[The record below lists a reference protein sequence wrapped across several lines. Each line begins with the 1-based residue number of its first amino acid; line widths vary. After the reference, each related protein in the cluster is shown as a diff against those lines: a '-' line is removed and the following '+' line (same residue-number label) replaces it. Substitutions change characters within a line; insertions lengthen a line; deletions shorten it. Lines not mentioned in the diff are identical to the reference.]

1 MHSYRVLGIIALAAI
16 VIAVVCFTVVDISID
31 SVNGCLAARTVCRE
45 HEVPSSAIA
54 YAILGAVS
62 LLASIPFAAGW
73 VVGMHRRPEP
83 EARLPR
89 GPVRGP
95 LILED
100 EL

>member
-1 MHSYRVLGIIALAAI
+1 MHSYRVLGIIALSAI
-16 VIAVVCFTVVDISID
+16 VLSVVSFTIVDISID
-31 SVNGCLAARTVCRE
+31 SANGCLAARTVCRE

-54 YAILGAVS
+54 FAIFGAAS

-73 VVGMHRRPEP
+73 VVGMLRRPEP
-83 EARLPR
+83 EARLPKR
-89 GPVRGP
+89 PVRPP